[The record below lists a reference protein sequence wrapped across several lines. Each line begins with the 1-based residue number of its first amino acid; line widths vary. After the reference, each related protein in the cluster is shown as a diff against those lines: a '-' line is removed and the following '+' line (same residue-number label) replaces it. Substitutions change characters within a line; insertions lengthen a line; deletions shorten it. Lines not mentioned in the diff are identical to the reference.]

1 MALEFGIFD
10 HVDRHDQPL
19 KDFYEDRLKLI
30 EAYDRAG
37 IYGYHCAEHHSTPL
51 GMAPSPSVYLAAV
64 GQRTKRLRFGP
75 LVYTLALYHPLRLAE
90 EICMLD
96 QMSRGRFLLGIGKG
110 ISPIEVG
117 YYGVDFKNADK
128 MFAESFAIIMQAL
141 TTKRVDFEGEFFRY
155 KNVPFEVECFQ
166 KPHPPLWY
174 GVVNPDSAERA
185 AKAGMNFIS
194 NSTAAMVK
202 AKVARYSAA
211 HKPTAGKPAPK
222 FGMNRYMV
230 LAETEEKALEIGRRA
245 YRRWWQSFM
254 PLWLKHNTAP
264 NNVNYPPEIDGQI
277 ADGRAIATTPAKALE
292 HPARRSLRNPARTI
306 WSAASPS
313 ATCRCRNRRARWSCS
328 SATSC
333 RRCARACR
341 SRRNKAHDTIAP
353 QIPALDGGH
362 RRGARRVPRSPRRKA
377 WPSQPLRWVVG
388 FPPGGS
394 GDIVA
399 RIMAAWLAER
409 LGQPV
414 VIENK
419 PGASTNISIQTVV
432 NAPADGNTLLFIA
445 ASAALNVSLFDNLPF
460 NLQRDIVPV
469 SAIIDFPLVLL
480 ANPSLP
486 AKTVPG
492 ADRLRQGQPR
502 QDQHRVVRHR
512 HDVPCRRR
520 AVQDDGRHRHD
531 PRALSRRR
539 ADDDGPDRRPGAGRV
554 RRADRRAV
562 AYQVRRRPRAR
573 HGRRHAIRGPAG
585 CPDDRRDDAAVR
597 RELLVRHRRAARH
610 AARDRRAAQPRD
622 QRRAEGPRDQEAAR
636 RARHHADV
644 FHAG

>member
-64 GQRTKRLRFGP
+64 GQRTKRLSFGP

-128 MFAESFAIIMQAL
+128 MFAESLAIILQAL

-155 KNVPFEVECFQ
+155 KNVPFEVECYQ

-174 GVVNPDSAERA
+174 GVVNADSAERA

-202 AKVARYSAA
+202 AKVARYTSAHQA
-211 HKPTAGKPAPK
+211 KPGTPAPK

-230 LAETEEKALEIGRRA
+230 LAETEEKALEIARRA

-254 PLWLKHNTAP
+254 ALWLKHNPAP

-292 HPARRSLRNPARTI
+292 LLRGQLAESGANYLVCRFAFGDLSLSESTRSLELFQRHVMPGLR
-306 WSAASPS
+306 AS
-313 ATCRCRNRRARWSCS
+313 
-328 SATSC
+328 
-333 RRCARACR
+333 
-341 SRRNKAHDTIAP
+341 
-353 QIPALDGGH
+353 
-362 RRGARRVPRSPRRKA
+362 
-377 WPSQPLRWVVG
+377 
-388 FPPGGS
+388 
-394 GDIVA
+394 
-399 RIMAAWLAER
+399 
-409 LGQPV
+409 
-414 VIENK
+414 
-419 PGASTNISIQTVV
+419 
-432 NAPADGNTLLFIA
+432 
-445 ASAALNVSLFDNLPF
+445 
-460 NLQRDIVPV
+460 VPV
-469 SAIIDFPLVLL
+469 
-480 ANPSLP
+480 
-486 AKTVPG
+486 
-492 ADRLRQGQPR
+492 
-502 QDQHRVVRHR
+502 
-512 HDVPCRRR
+512 
-520 AVQDDGRHRHD
+520 
-531 PRALSRRR
+531 
-539 ADDDGPDRRPGAGRV
+539 
-554 RRADRRAV
+554 
-562 AYQVRRRPRAR
+562 
-573 HGRRHAIRGPAG
+573 
-585 CPDDRRDDAAVR
+585 AA
-597 RELLVRHRRAARH
+597 E
-610 AARDRRAAQPRD
+610 
-622 QRRAEGPRDQEAAR
+622 
-636 RARHHADV
+636 
-644 FHAG
+644 